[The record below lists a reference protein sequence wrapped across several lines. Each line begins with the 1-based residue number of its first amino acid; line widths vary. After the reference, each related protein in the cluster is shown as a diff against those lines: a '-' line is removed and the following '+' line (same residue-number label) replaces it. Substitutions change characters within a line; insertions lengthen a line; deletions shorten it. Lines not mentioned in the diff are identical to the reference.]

1 LILIFVSLFTAFGCG
16 SDDNNDESPPAL
28 PEGCDAHVEPSDN
41 DGEMVQTA
49 LIEAEE
55 GTTVCLAEGTFTF
68 QTEISLSVNGV
79 TIRGAGIDQTI
90 LDFTN
95 QDVGGNG
102 VLISSNGTT
111 VEDLRVLNP
120 PGDGIRASAVEGI
133 TFRRVSV
140 IWENDA
146 DTNNGAYGLYPV
158 SSSNVLI
165 DGCIVKGAS
174 DAGIYVGQ
182 SRTILV
188 KNSEAYGNVAG
199 IEIENSTDAEVVD
212 NHAHDN
218 SGGILVFNLPE
229 LPMKEGARTKVH
241 RNLVENN
248 NLPNFGKPGSVVG
261 NVPAG
266 SGMILLSTDDNEV
279 TENIFRNNGSA
290 GIIITSYLQD
300 IFGLYE
306 DEQFDAF
313 SDGNYIHN
321 NTYEDNGMMPQSIVA
336 ALELELPA
344 PDILW
349 DGCVS
354 ETPGLMNC
362 IQEAESVTYRGV
374 DYCGGFS
381 DQTTDRTPF
390 DCAYDPLPNQTL

>member
-1 LILIFVSLFTAFGCG
+1 
-16 SDDNNDESPPAL
+16 
-28 PEGCDAHVEPSDN
+28 
-41 DGEMVQTA
+41 MVQTA